1 MYIFDDKLIGG
12 CLNLIVRCRIYL
24 ICAQYICIVI
34 IPNRNMINI
43 GIVGANETSKRH
55 IEKLIELKE
64 FKLVGF
70 YDHDPVSSSLIQEK
84 YDIPKFENYQEL
96 ISKVDAVDILTPV
109 GSHYQFASSA
119 IRNCRHVFVKQV
131 LSENLDEAKELNQLA
146 DEANIQLYVSH
157 HEKFHPNY
165 QTLKRLLDNPFYIE
179 SARFDANVLNYSQEN
194 MVFDLLL
201 NELELIFYMVK
212 AKVKRVRAT
221 GACLHHQ
228 HVDFINARI
237 EFDNGCVLNMVCGN
251 FESEQKNAIRFFQK
265 NRTYNLNLD
274 NFKISMLNSSI
285 PAQAEHELNLAKSKN
300 VSDMIKRELSFF
312 ANSISN
318 HSLNLRT
325 HNDNFQ
331 TLEVAHEIIDKL
343 NINKR

>member
-1 MYIFDDKLIGG
+1 
-12 CLNLIVRCRIYL
+12 
-24 ICAQYICIVI
+24 
-34 IPNRNMINI
+34 MINI

-70 YDHDPVSSSLIQEK
+70 YDHDSMSASMIEDKYQIPRFEHYKDLIKE
-84 YDIPKFENYQEL
+84 
-96 ISKVDAVDILTPV
+96 VDAVNILTPV
-109 GSHYQFASSA
+109 GSHYQYASNA

-165 QTLKRLLDNPFYIE
+165 QTLKRLLDQPFYIE
-179 SARFDANVLNYSQEN
+179 SARFDPHILNYTEEN

-201 NELELIFYMVK
+201 NELELVLNLVK

-221 GACLHHQ
+221 GACLHHN

-251 FESEQKNAIRFFQK
+251 FKSEQKNSIQFFQR

-274 NFKISMLNSSI
+274 NFKITMLNSSV
-285 PAQAEHELNLAKSKN
+285 PEQVEHELNLAKTKN
-300 VSDMIKRELSFF
+300 VNDMIKRELSFF
-312 ANSISN
+312 ASSISN
-318 HSLNLRT
+318 HSLKLRT
-325 HNDNFQ
+325 HYDNYQ

>member
-1 MYIFDDKLIGG
+1 
-12 CLNLIVRCRIYL
+12 
-24 ICAQYICIVI
+24 
-34 IPNRNMINI
+34 MINI

-70 YDHDPVSSSLIQEK
+70 YDHDPASANLIEEK
-84 YDIPKFENYQEL
+84 YGVQRFDDYLDMVK
-96 ISKVDAVDILTPV
+96 KVDAVDILTPV
-109 GSHYQFASSA
+109 GSHYQFVSNA

-131 LSENLDEAKELNQLA
+131 LSENLEEAKELNQLA

-165 QTLKRLLDNPFYIE
+165 QMLKRLLDQPFYIE
-179 SARFDANVLNYSQEN
+179 SSRFDPNVLNYSSEN

-201 NELELIFYMVK
+201 NELELVLYLVK
-212 AKVKRVRAT
+212 AKVKKVRAT
-221 GACLHHQ
+221 GACLHHS

-251 FESEQKNAIRFFQK
+251 FESEQKNSIRFFQK

-274 NFKISMLNSSI
+274 NFKISMLNSSV
-285 PAQAEHELNLAKSKN
+285 PENTEHELNMAKSKN
-300 VSDMIKRELSFF
+300 ISDMIKRELSFF

-325 HNDNFQ
+325 HYDNFQ

>member
-1 MYIFDDKLIGG
+1 
-12 CLNLIVRCRIYL
+12 
-24 ICAQYICIVI
+24 
-34 IPNRNMINI
+34 MINI

-70 YDHDPVSSSLIQEK
+70 YDHDSMSASLLQER
-84 YDIPKFENYQEL
+84 YGIPRFDNYSDL
-96 ISKVDAVDILTPV
+96 IKSVDAVNILTPV
-109 GSHYQFASSA
+109 GSHYQFASNA

-165 QTLKRLLDNPFYIE
+165 QTLKRLLDQPFYIE
-179 SARFDANVLNYSQEN
+179 SARFDPNILNYSAEN

-201 NELELIFYMVK
+201 NELELVFNLVK
-212 AKVKRVRAT
+212 ARVKRVRAT
-221 GACLHHQ
+221 GASLHSQ
-228 HVDFINARI
+228 NVDFINARI

-251 FESEQKNAIRFFQK
+251 FKSEQQNSIKFFQK

-274 NFKISMLNSSI
+274 NFKISMLNSSV
-285 PAQAEHELNLAKSKN
+285 PEQVEHELNLAKSKN
-300 VSDMIKRELSFF
+300 INDMIKRELSYF
-312 ANSISN
+312 ASSISN

-325 HNDNFQ
+325 HYDNYQ

>member
-1 MYIFDDKLIGG
+1 
-12 CLNLIVRCRIYL
+12 
-24 ICAQYICIVI
+24 
-34 IPNRNMINI
+34 MINI

-70 YDHDPVSSSLIQEK
+70 YDHDSMSASLLQER
-84 YDIPKFENYQEL
+84 YGIPRFDNYSDLIKF
-96 ISKVDAVDILTPV
+96 VDAVNILTPV
-109 GSHYQFASSA
+109 GSHYQFASNA

-165 QTLKRLLDNPFYIE
+165 QTLKRLLDQPFYIE
-179 SARFDANVLNYSQEN
+179 SARFDPNILNYSAEN

-201 NELELIFYMVK
+201 NELELVFNLVK
-212 AKVKRVRAT
+212 ARVKRVRAT
-221 GACLHHQ
+221 GASLHSQ
-228 HVDFINARI
+228 NVDFINARI

-251 FESEQKNAIRFFQK
+251 FKSEQQNSIKFFQK

-274 NFKISMLNSSI
+274 NFKISMLNSSV
-285 PAQAEHELNLAKSKN
+285 PEQVEHELNLAKSKN
-300 VSDMIKRELSFF
+300 INDMIKRELSYF
-312 ANSISN
+312 ASSISN

-325 HNDNFQ
+325 HYDNYQ

>member
-1 MYIFDDKLIGG
+1 
-12 CLNLIVRCRIYL
+12 
-24 ICAQYICIVI
+24 
-34 IPNRNMINI
+34 MINI

-70 YDHDPVSSSLIQEK
+70 YDHDSMSASMIQER
-84 YDIPKFENYQEL
+84 YGIPRFEQYL
-96 ISKVDAVDILTPV
+96 DLVKSVDAVNILTPV
-109 GSHYQFASSA
+109 GSHYQFASNA

-165 QTLKRLLDNPFYIE
+165 QTLKRLLDQPFYIE
-179 SARFDANVLNYSQEN
+179 SARFDPNILNYSTEN

-201 NELELIFYMVK
+201 NELELVFNLVK
-212 AKVKRVRAT
+212 ARVKRVRAT
-221 GACLHHQ
+221 GASLHSQ
-228 HVDFINARI
+228 NVDFINARI

-251 FESEQKNAIRFFQK
+251 FKSDQPNSIKFFQK

-274 NFKISMLNSSI
+274 NFKISMLNSSV
-285 PAQAEHELNLAKSKN
+285 PEQVEHELNLAKSKN
-300 VSDMIKRELSFF
+300 INDMIKRELSYF
-312 ANSISN
+312 ASSISN

-325 HNDNFQ
+325 HYDNYQ

>member
-1 MYIFDDKLIGG
+1 MT
-12 CLNLIVRCRIYL
+12 CLNLFFDCRNYN
-24 ICAQYICIVI
+24 QRQEYICDT
-34 IPNRNMINI
+34 IPTQIMINI

-70 YDHDPVSSSLIQEK
+70 YDHDAVSSSIIEERYQIPR
-84 YDIPKFENYQEL
+84 YDNYLEL
-96 ISKVDAVDILTPV
+96 VKQVDAVNILTPV
-109 GSHYQFASSA
+109 GSHFQYASNA
-119 IRNCRHVFVKQV
+119 IRQCRHVIVKQV
-131 LSENLDEAKELNQLA
+131 LSENLDEARELNQLA

-165 QTLKRLLDNPFYIE
+165 QTLKRLLDQPFYIE
-179 SARFDANVLNYSQEN
+179 SARFDPNILNYSEEN

-201 NELELIFYMVK
+201 NELELVLSLVR

-221 GACLHHQ
+221 GACLHHS

-237 EFDNGCVLNMVCGN
+237 EFDNGCVVNMVCGN
-251 FESEQKNAIRFFQK
+251 FESEQKNSIKFFQK
-265 NRTYNLNLD
+265 NRTYHLNLD
-274 NFKISMLNSSI
+274 NFKISMLNSSV
-285 PAQAEHELNLAKSKN
+285 PDNKEHELNLAKTKN

-325 HNDNFQ
+325 HYDNFQ

>member
-1 MYIFDDKLIGG
+1 
-12 CLNLIVRCRIYL
+12 
-24 ICAQYICIVI
+24 
-34 IPNRNMINI
+34 MINI

-70 YDHDPVSSSLIQEK
+70 YDHDSVSSDIIQEK
-84 YDIPKFENYQEL
+84 YGIPRFDNYTEL
-96 ISKVDAVDILTPV
+96 IKKVDAVNILTPV
-109 GSHYQFASSA
+109 GSHYQFASNA

-131 LSENLDEAKELNQLA
+131 LSENLEEAKELNKLA
-146 DEANIQLYVSH
+146 DEANIQLYVSN

-165 QTLKRLLDNPFYIE
+165 QMLKRLLDQPFYIE
-179 SARFDANVLNYSQEN
+179 SSRFDPNIINYSQEN

-201 NELELIFYMVK
+201 NELELVLYLVK
-212 AKVKRVRAT
+212 ANVKKIRAT
-221 GACLHHQ
+221 GACLHHP

-251 FESEQKNAIRFFQK
+251 FESEQKNTIRFFQK
-265 NRTYNLNLD
+265 HRTYNLNLD
-274 NFKISMLNSSI
+274 NFKISMLNSSA
-285 PAQAEHELNLAKSKN
+285 PAQAEHELNLSKTKN
-300 VSDMIKRELSFF
+300 VPDMIKRELSFF

-325 HNDNFQ
+325 HYNNFQ
-331 TLEVAHEIIDKL
+331 TIEIAHEIIDKL

>member
-1 MYIFDDKLIGG
+1 
-12 CLNLIVRCRIYL
+12 
-24 ICAQYICIVI
+24 
-34 IPNRNMINI
+34 MINI

-70 YDHDPVSSSLIQEK
+70 YDHDSMSAAVIEEK
-84 YDIPKFENYQEL
+84 YQIPRFERYADL
-96 ISKVDAVDILTPV
+96 IKQVDAVNILTPV
-109 GSHYQFASSA
+109 GSHYQFASNA
-119 IRNCRHVFVKQV
+119 IRSCRHVFIKQV
-131 LSENLDEAKELNQLA
+131 LSENLEEAKELNQLA

-165 QTLKRLLDNPFYIE
+165 QTLKRLLDQPFYIE
-179 SARFDANVLNYSQEN
+179 CARFDPNIINYSGEN

-201 NELELIFYMVK
+201 NELELVLNLVK
-212 AKVKRVRAT
+212 ARVKKVRAT
-221 GACLHHQ
+221 GACLHHN
-228 HVDFINARI
+228 HLDFINARI

-251 FESEQKNAIRFFQK
+251 FKSEQKNSIQFFQR

-274 NFKISMLNSSI
+274 NFKISMLNSSM
-285 PAQAEHELNLAKSKN
+285 PDQVEHELNLAKSKN
-300 VSDMIKRELSFF
+300 VNDMIKRELSFF
-312 ANSISN
+312 ASSISN
-318 HSLNLRT
+318 HSLKLRT

-343 NINKR
+343 NLNKR